1 MNGRSRSPMQRRGS
15 VGREEWRAR
24 RRWEPRAAGPGRGRE
39 SHRAGGPERGCEGH
53 PQRLG
58 CGRRKWGVGRPGCG
72 QGEWGGATVFAC
84 VALVGLI
91 AAALSIGQVGAAVV
105 ARHRAQAGADLAALA
120 AAGALDGGVEA
131 GCAAGEKVARRMGA
145 RISECRVDGW
155 DATVTV
161 ARNVPMGLFGARTV
175 HAIARA
181 GPVEEEE

>member
-1 MNGRSRSPMQRRGS
+1 M
-15 VGREEWRAR
+15 
-24 RRWEPRAAGPGRGRE
+24 
-39 SHRAGGPERGCEGH
+39 GC
-53 PQRLG
+53 R
-58 CGRRKWGVGRPGCG
+58 RRKWGAGRPGRG

-91 AAALSIGQVGAAVV
+91 AAALSIGQVGAVVV

-120 AAGALDGGVEA
+120 AAGALGGGVEA

-145 RISECRVDGW
+145 RISECRIDGW